1 MKIILLGAPGAGK
14 GTQAEQISQRLNIP
28 AISTGFIIRQA
39 MADKT
44 PLGVMAKEYIDK
56 GLLLPDDVVI
66 KLLLERLES
75 DDCKSGYIL
84 DGFPRT
90 IAQAEALEQHNISI
104 DKVVDLELADEEI
117 IKRLSGRRECSNCG
131 RTYHVEHHKSSV
143 EGKCDSCGG
152 ALVRRKDDEP
162 ETIKNRLAVYHKQ
175 TEPLEEFYAKR
186 GTLIK
191 VESQNEVATTTDKV
205 FEAMGVSL

>member
-14 GTQAEQISQRLNIP
+14 GTQAEQISQKLNIP

-39 MADKT
+39 IADKT
-44 PLGVMAKEYIDK
+44 QVGIMAKDYIDK

-66 KLLLERLES
+66 KLLLERLEN
-75 DDCKSGYIL
+75 DDCKNGYIL

-90 IAQAEALEQHNISI
+90 IAQAEALETHNILI
-104 DKVVDLELADEEI
+104 DKVVDLELEDEEI
-117 IKRLSGRRECSNCG
+117 IRRLSGRRECSNCG
-131 RTYHVEHHKSSV
+131 RTYHIEHNKPSV
-143 EGKCDSCGG
+143 DGKCDSCG
-152 ALVRRKDDEP
+152 AHLVCRKDDEP

-175 TEPLEEFYAKR
+175 TEPLIAFYKER
-186 GTLIK
+186 GLLLKIDG
-191 VESQNEVATTTDKV
+191 QGEVAETTDKV

>member
-14 GTQAEQISQRLNIP
+14 GTQAEQISQKLNIP

-39 MADKT
+39 IADKT
-44 PLGVMAKEYIDK
+44 QVGIMAKDYIDK

-66 KLLLERLES
+66 KLLLERLEN
-75 DDCKSGYIL
+75 DDCKNGYIL

-90 IAQAEALEQHNISI
+90 IAQAEALETQNILI
-104 DKVVDLELADEEI
+104 DKVVDLELEDEEI
-117 IKRLSGRRECSNCG
+117 IRRLSGRRECSNCG
-131 RTYHVEHHKSSV
+131 RTYHIEHNKPSV
-143 EGKCDSCGG
+143 DGKCDFCG
-152 ALVRRKDDEP
+152 AHLVCRKDDEP

-175 TEPLEEFYAKR
+175 TEPLKEFYSKK
-186 GTLIK
+186 GLLIK
-191 VESQNEVATTTDKV
+191 VDSQGGVAKTTDKV